1 MLKDGIMIDIRNVT
15 KTYGIGG
22 QTVKAV
28 DKVSFAMGTG
38 EIVSII
44 GHSGS
49 GKTTLLSLVGGLTK
63 PDSGS
68 VVIDGKDIWSM
79 DDDSLSELR
88 NRKISFIFQF
98 SSLVPTLTAL
108 ENIMLPTTFGNY
120 GKDVEGYARELL
132 GLVGLADKADSYPS
146 QLSGGQ
152 QRRVAVA
159 RAFIN
164 RPEVVLADEPTGDLD
179 EETER
184 EVIELFK
191 RMNRERE
198 TAFLL
203 VTHSS
208 ELAGQAGRQLR
219 MSSGSVLPFINTVS
233 HRER

>member
-79 DDDSLSELR
+79 DDNSLSELR
-88 NRKISFIFQF
+88 NRKIGFIFQF

-132 GLVGLADKADSYPS
+132 DMVGLADKADSYPS

-208 ELAGQAGRQLR
+208 ELAVQAGRQLR
-219 MSSGSVLPFINTVS
+219 MSSGSVS
-233 HRER
+233 KA